1 MALNTYSGLQASI
14 ANFLARSDLGTE
26 IIDFIA
32 LAEAEFNREL
42 RIRSMETTV
51 SLTIDAETEALPTG
65 FLGLRSIFLTT
76 PTKTALQFITPYQ
89 QHMTQG
95 SSRTGV
101 PKAYSIEGSN
111 FRFSPIP
118 SGTYTATV
126 TYYKAFDSLS
136 NTNTSNYI
144 LLNHPS
150 IYLYGALYHA
160 SNFIRNI
167 DPQTVGQWKE
177 LFMSSIAQLNDLDKK
192 ESYNATPLVQRTD
205 INHNNLDNVN

>member
-51 SLTIDAETEALPTG
+51 SLSIDAETEALPTG

-126 TYYKAFDSLS
+126 TYYKACLLYTSPSPRDS
-136 NTNTSNYI
+136 
-144 LLNHPS
+144 
-150 IYLYGALYHA
+150 
-160 SNFIRNI
+160 
-167 DPQTVGQWKE
+167 
-177 LFMSSIAQLNDLDKK
+177 
-192 ESYNATPLVQRTD
+192 
-205 INHNNLDNVN
+205 